1 MGHPAVIPPSSL
13 PSLMMP
19 CPVCAGRMAYK
30 ACRPISTEVED
41 TVYACKQCGTE
52 LIRTTVC
59 QSASIRPKN
68 AQAA

>member
-1 MGHPAVIPPSSL
+1 
-13 PSLMMP
+13 MMP
-19 CPVCAGRMAYK
+19 CPVCAGRMAFK

-59 QSASIRPKN
+59 QSATIRMKN